1 MELPRKKSKA
11 VNMITIGNILV
22 PVDLS
27 QAAVIAARYAANLAQ
42 THRADLY
49 VLHVKAPYPVHG
61 RVAAGAL
68 EHVQK
73 HRIRKEGIELSEL
86 IPADIK
92 NSIAVT
98 EIQVTGTPIARVIVE
113 KARHLEV
120 DVIVMAAQPHSGWQ
134 RFFRENVLQ
143 RVIRDAPCSV
153 FAVRCPQDE
162 ALPQNI
168 APMRS

>member
-1 MELPRKKSKA
+1 MF
-11 VNMITIGNILV
+11 TISNILV

-27 QAAVIAARYAANLAQ
+27 EAAVFAARYAANLAQ
-42 THRADLY
+42 MQRAGLY

-73 HRIRKEGIELSEL
+73 HRIRKERIELSEL

-92 NSIAVT
+92 KSIAVK

-113 KARHLEV
+113 KARHLAV
-120 DVIVMAAQPHSGWQ
+120 DVIVMAAQPRSGWQ
-134 RFFRENVLQ
+134 RFIRENVLQ

-153 FAVRCPQDE
+153 LAVRCSQDE
-162 ALPQNI
+162 TLPQHKT
-168 APMRS
+168 

>member
-1 MELPRKKSKA
+1 MVLSRKNSTAAKMNA
-11 VNMITIGNILV
+11 IDNILV

-27 QAAVIAARYAANLAQ
+27 QAAKFAARYAATLAQ
-42 THRADLY
+42 THRACLY

-73 HRIRKEGIELSEL
+73 HRIRKERIELSEL

-92 NSIAVT
+92 KSIVVK

-113 KARHLEV
+113 KARHLKV
-120 DVIVMAAQPHSGWQ
+120 DVIVMAAQPRSGWQ

-162 ALPQNI
+162 VPPENE
-168 APMRS
+168 APV